1 MKTIKFISRY
11 NNVVTSLRLSDEN
24 YNQIKS
30 ESEEDI
36 LYRYILDCDR
46 IHAGHEPI
54 FFSRSQIRR
63 LLDRLHYLD
72 YYYRVVLA

>member
-1 MKTIKFISRY
+1 MKTIKFISRD
-11 NNVVTSLRLSDEN
+11 NNVITSLHLSDKK

-46 IHAGHEPI
+46 IHDGHEPI
-54 FFSRSQIRR
+54 FFSRSQIDR
-63 LLDRLHYLD
+63 LLGRISYLD
-72 YYYRVVLA
+72 YYYRVIL

>member
-1 MKTIKFISRY
+1 METIKFISSY
-11 NNVVTSLRLSDEN
+11 NNVVTSLRLSDQK

-54 FFSRSQIRR
+54 FFSRSQIG
-63 LLDRLHYLD
+63 RLHGRLSYLD
-72 YYYRVVLA
+72 YYYRVIL

>member
-1 MKTIKFISRY
+1 MKTIKFISRD
-11 NNVVTSLRLSDEN
+11 NNVATSLRLSDEK

-46 IHAGHEPI
+46 IHDGHEPI
-54 FFSRSQIRR
+54 FFSRSQICGLLRR
-63 LLDRLHYLD
+63 ISYLD
-72 YYYRVVLA
+72 YYYSVIL

>member
-11 NNVVTSLRLSDEN
+11 NNVVTSLRLSDEK

-30 ESEEDI
+30 ESEEDV

-46 IHAGHEPI
+46 IHAGNEPI
-54 FFSRSQIRR
+54 FFSRSQIG
-63 LLDRLHYLD
+63 RLHGRISYLD
-72 YYYRVVLA
+72 YYYRVIL

>member
-1 MKTIKFISRY
+1 MKTIKFISRD
-11 NNVVTSLRLSDEN
+11 NNVVTSLRLSDEK

-30 ESEEDI
+30 ESKEDI

-54 FFSRSQIRR
+54 FLSRSQICR
-63 LLDRLHYLD
+63 LLERISCLD
-72 YYYRVVLA
+72 YYYSVIL